1 MRVRFYSRVKAEAA
15 LNAPTRPL
23 KPLMQVE
30 LEQDASQPCP
40 LFRVEI
46 PKLYSAWPRLV
57 ASIRVYPRAAF
68 Y

>member
-30 LEQDASQPCP
+30 LEQDASQP
-40 LFRVEI
+40 LDNHAHY
-46 PKLYSAWPRLV
+46 YSGTPSR
-57 ASIRVYPRAAF
+57 I
-68 Y
+68 